1 MDVKKRLLV
10 FVLLGIFL
18 FSMTGA
24 VIAYTSNDFRK
35 DVGTFTQDGGAVYE
49 IVRPFLEVFFGEV
62 SDASILLA
70 KLLFAFIVFSVVWM
84 AIKNVSIFGS
94 RRMRWIVSLVA
105 TLLSIRWIMN
115 VELIQAI
122 LLPYNAL
129 GIAIVSGIPFVLF
142 FFVVKDINP
151 VYKKTAWIFFAVV
164 FVGLWWFRSGGDYAS
179 EFTKFSSIYLIT
191 ALLALCM
198 VVFDGYIKTWF
209 RAAHASRATES
220 SKRKLSRRLRKEY
233 AEIKK
238 DVNDNGGDKAAANE
252 DVEEIR
258 QKAKANGIGVYEFR
272 KFN

>member
-10 FVLLGIFL
+10 FVFLGIFL

-24 VIAYTSNDFRK
+24 VIAYTSNDFRE

-49 IVRPFLEVFFGEV
+49 IIRPFLEAVFGEV

-70 KLLFAFIVFSVVWM
+70 KFLFAFIVFSVVWM
-84 AIKNVSIFGS
+84 AIKNVRIFGG
-94 RRMRWIVSLVA
+94 RNMRWIVSLAV
-105 TLLSIRWIMN
+105 TLLSVRWIMN
-115 VELIQAI
+115 VEIIQAI

-129 GIAIVSGIPFVLF
+129 GITIVSAVPFVLF
-142 FFVVKDINP
+142 FFVVKDMND

-198 VVFDGYIKTWF
+198 VVFDKYIKKWF
-209 RAAHASRATES
+209 KAAHASRATES
-220 SKRKLSRRLRKEY
+220 SKRKLLRQLRKAY
-233 AEIKK
+233 AEIKEDVNEHDGDKNEANK
-238 DVNDNGGDKAAANE
+238 DVDR
-252 DVEEIR
+252 IR
-258 QKAKANGIGVYEFR
+258 AKANANDVSVYEFR